1 MVNQENMTIPETNT
15 IEKEPT
21 ARKQVIEINN
31 LKKSFG
37 NLAVL
42 KDLTLSLF
50 DNENLVVLGKSG
62 SGKSVLIKCIVRL
75 LMPDQGTIKV
85 LGEDVSKLNSKDLG
99 ILRQKIGFL
108 FQSGA
113 LYDSMTIKQ
122 NLEFPLKRLKKNLS
136 QKEMN
141 EKIEE
146 VLENVGLSNTLHKM
160 PSELSGG
167 MRKRASLA
175 RTVVVDPMIML
186 YDEPTTGLDP
196 VTSDEISYLIND
208 VQKKYKTSSII
219 ITHDIECAR
228 ATGDRV
234 IMMKD
239 GEVYLEGDIDDF
251 NNSKDEL
258 IKSFF
263 K

>member
-1 MVNQENMTIPETNT
+1 MINT
-15 IEKEPT
+15 PT
-21 ARKQVIEINN
+21 ESPVDKALTRQIVIEINN
-31 LKKSFG
+31 LRKGFD
-37 NLAVL
+37 NVVVL
-42 KDLTLSLF
+42 KDLSLSLY

-75 LMPDQGTIKV
+75 LRPDHGTIKV
-85 LGEDVSKLNSKDLG
+85 LGENVSELSSKELG
-99 ILRQKIGFL
+99 KMRQKIGFL

-122 NLEFPLKRLKKNLS
+122 NLEFPLRRLKKDLS
-136 QKEMN
+136 QKQRDQ
-141 EKIEE
+141 KIAEA
-146 VLENVGLSNTLHKM
+146 LENVGLSDTTDKM

-175 RTVVVDPMIML
+175 RTLVLDPLIML

-196 VTSDEISYLIND
+196 ITSDEISDLINA

-228 ATGDRV
+228 ATADRLV
-234 IMMKD
+234 MLKD
-239 GEVYLEGDIDDF
+239 GEVYMDGSIEDF
-251 NNSKDEL
+251 EDSQDEL

>member
-1 MVNQENMTIPETNT
+1 MLTKEIETRAT
-15 IEKEPT
+15 EAT

-31 LKKSFG
+31 LRKSFG
-37 NLAVL
+37 NLSVL
-42 KDLTLSLF
+42 TDLTLSVF

-75 LMPDQGTIKV
+75 LRPDYGTIKV
-85 LGEDVSKLNSKDLG
+85 LGKDVGKLNSKDLG
-99 ILRQKIGFL
+99 IMRQKIGFL

-122 NLEFPLKRLKKNLS
+122 NLEFPLKRLKKHLS
-136 QKEMN
+136 KKERD
-141 EKIEE
+141 ERIAEA
-146 VLENVGLSNTLHKM
+146 LENVGLSDTFNKM

-167 MRKRASLA
+167 MRKRAGLA
-175 RTVVVDPMIML
+175 RTIVVDPMIML

-196 VTSDEISYLIND
+196 VTSGEISLLIND
-208 VQKKYKTSSII
+208 VKKKYKTSSII

-234 IMMKD
+234 IMLK
-239 GEVYLEGDIDDF
+239 GGKVYLESDKAEF
-251 NNSKDEL
+251 NKSADEL
-258 IKSFF
+258 MKAFL